1 MLIRMDGTMAN
12 SPSVNVEKLLS
23 MKVAKPSE
31 VLPTMPTAPQLF
43 RQQMFQGQ
51 PTVLVCEA
59 AVASHGQPA
68 NMRRQLAQHAISTYD
83 DTSPEG
89 D

>member
-1 MLIRMDGTMAN
+1 MLIRMDGLMAN

-31 VLPTMPTAPQLF
+31 VLATGPMAPQLF
-43 RQQMFQGQ
+43 RQQVFHGQ
-51 PTVLVCEA
+51 PTVLM
-59 AVASHGQPA
+59 P
-68 NMRRQLAQHAISTYD
+68 QHAAISTYD

>member
-1 MLIRMDGTMAN
+1 MRKYSSLTAVINPQLQYRTPSMLIKMDGTMAN

-31 VLPTMPTAPQLF
+31 VLPTMPMAPQLF

-51 PTVLVCEA
+51 PTVLVREA
-59 AVASHGQPA
+59 AAASYG
-68 NMRRQLAQHAISTYD
+68 
-83 DTSPEG
+83 
-89 D
+89 

>member
-1 MLIRMDGTMAN
+1 MLIKMDGTMAN

-31 VLPTMPTAPQLF
+31 VLPTMPMAPQLF

-51 PTVLVCEA
+51 PTVLVREA
-59 AVASHGQPA
+59 AGEPA
-68 NMRRQLAQHAISTYD
+68 MGSPLTGD
-83 DTSPEG
+83 DS
-89 D
+89 